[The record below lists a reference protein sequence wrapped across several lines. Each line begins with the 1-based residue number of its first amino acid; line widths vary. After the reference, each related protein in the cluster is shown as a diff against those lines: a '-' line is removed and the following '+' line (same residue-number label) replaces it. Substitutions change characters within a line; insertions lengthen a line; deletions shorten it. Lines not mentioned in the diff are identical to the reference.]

1 MPIKQ
6 DQVARDVRVKFN
18 KKFEPKSLSEENL
31 VKDEIIFISD
41 YMIHNDSVGHYVILR
56 GYTPNKNGGAI
67 YVNSG
72 YAYLDEI
79 DLEFP
84 IEY

>member
-1 MPIKQ
+1 MSIKQ
-6 DQVARDVRVKFN
+6 DQVARGVRVKFN
-18 KKFEPKSLSEENL
+18 KKFEPKSLGEESL
-31 VKDEIIFISD
+31 IKDKIVFISD
-41 YMIHNDSVGHYVILR
+41 YMIYNDSVGHYVNLR

-79 DLEFP
+79 DLKFP